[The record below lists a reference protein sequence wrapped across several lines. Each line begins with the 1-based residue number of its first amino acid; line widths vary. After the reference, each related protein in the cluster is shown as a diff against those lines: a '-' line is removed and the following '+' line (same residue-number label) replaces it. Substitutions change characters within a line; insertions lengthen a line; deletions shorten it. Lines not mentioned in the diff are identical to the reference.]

1 MHPDALYSTGS
12 GWVLLA
18 REEEAD
24 PPKEFVTAWIHDL
37 WVDEPGTASPVP
49 ELPAERLDPM
59 RWHLDPPMRVRLA
72 VPTPF
77 VEDVLALL
85 PRSAIVPTGGGE
97 PGSGPRPWSTWS

>member
-1 MHPDALYSTGS
+1 M
-12 GWVLLA
+12 
-18 REEEAD
+18 
-24 PPKEFVTAWIHDL
+24 
-37 WVDEPGTASPVP
+37 P

-85 PRSAIVPTGGGE
+85 PRSAIVPTGGDERDPDETLVDLIVTNQATFHTRLYALGLRARVLE
-97 PGSGPRPWSTWS
+97 PASLVEEIVTNLRAVAAGTGS